1 MKILTPRFGF
11 AVAAASL
18 VAGAGIAATPTI
30 AHAAPTYA
38 VSGSAF
44 TAAAADIPDC
54 ALSSL
59 PTQATD
65 TANLIQEGGPFPYPD
80 NDGVVFD
87 NREGILPAEDSGY
100 YHEYTVI
107 TPGSDNRGTR
117 RIVTG
122 GSPLTSPP
130 VWYYTGDHYSSFC
143 KITGINGG
151 GDPGGVPDCDAS
163 SVPDEV
169 ADTEQLI
176 KDDGPFP
183 YSQDGTVYENREGQL
198 PAEDTGYY
206 HLYTVPTPGDD
217 TRGSRRIVTGGTST
231 TSPAA
236 WYYTA
241 NDYSTFCK
249 LAVN

>member
-18 VAGAGIAATPTI
+18 VTGVGIAANPSV
-30 AHAAPTYA
+30 AQASPTYA
-38 VSGSAF
+38 AIGAQSSF
-44 TAAAADIPDC
+44 AAAAIPDC

-59 PTQATD
+59 PTQAKD
-65 TANLIQEGGPFPYPD
+65 TADLIKQGGPFPYPN
-80 NDGVVFD
+80 NDGVVFT
-87 NREGILPAEDSGY
+87 NREGLLPAESSGY

-107 TPGSDNRGTR
+107 TPGAPTRGTR
-117 RIVTG
+117 RIITG
-122 GSPLTSPP
+122 GTPLTSPP

-143 KITGINGG
+143 KITGVNGG
-151 GDPGGVPDCDAS
+151 GSDPSVPDCDAS
-163 SVPDEV
+163 SVPDET

-183 YSQDGTVYENREGQL
+183 YSQDGGVYENREGQL
-198 PAEDTGYY
+198 PAEGSSYY
-206 HLYTVPTPGDD
+206 HLYTVPTPGDS

-231 TSPAA
+231 TSPSA

-241 NDYSTFCK
+241 DNYSTFCK

>member
-18 VAGAGIAATPTI
+18 AAGMGVAATPST
-30 AHAAPTYA
+30 AHASPAYTPTA
-38 VSGSAF
+38 AGTAF
-44 TAAAADIPDC
+44 TAAASIPDC

-59 PTQATD
+59 PSQATD
-65 TANLIQEGGPFPYPD
+65 TVNLIEQGGPFPYPD
-80 NDGVVFD
+80 HDGTVFS
-87 NREGILPAEDSGY
+87 NREGILPAESSGY

-107 TPGSDNRGTR
+107 TPNSPDRGAR
-117 RIVTG
+117 RIITG
-122 GSPLTSPP
+122 GTPLTSPP
-130 VWYYTGDHYSSFC
+130 VWYYTGDHYASFC

-151 GDPGGVPDCDAS
+151 GGIADCDAS
-163 SVPDEV
+163 EVPAEV

-183 YSQDGTVYENREGQL
+183 YSQDGSVFQNREALL
-198 PAEDTGYY
+198 PSEASDYY
-206 HLYTVPTPGDD
+206 HLYTVPTPGDS
-217 TRGSRRIVTGGTST
+217 TRGSRRIVTGGTAL
-231 TSPAA
+231 TSPSV

-241 NDYSTFCK
+241 DDYASFCK